1 MSFQVFFILFKGNF
15 ISQIKYSN
23 YLSLVRGS
31 SINDLSYEVRPDFNN
46 LLRDC
51 VRDMLRNGNQREQMI
66 RKPLILTVC
75 DANIQMKRYLL
86 GDYTGRIVA

>member
-1 MSFQVFFILFKGNF
+1 M
-15 ISQIKYSN
+15 
-23 YLSLVRGS
+23 
-31 SINDLSYEVRPDFNN
+31 RPDFNN